1 MDLKGATSCGRCA
14 GTRRVSERE
23 RASASLGPDP
33 QASVSLLLGLQ
44 CCFWP
49 PQVEG
54 GRGGGG
60 RCSHTVQALFDA
72 FLSPHPDAGDCEH
85 AGGAGSVF
93 LSDPVDGASVIACV
107 LSCVSW
113 ILPEPLVELYHW
125 LQGEGTGGLMTSR

>member
-1 MDLKGATSCGRCA
+1 M
-14 GTRRVSERE
+14 
-23 RASASLGPDP
+23 
-33 QASVSLLLGLQ
+33 LLLAS
-44 CCFWP
+44 P
-49 PQVEG
+49 G
-54 GRGGGG
+54 GGGGG

-93 LSDPVDGASVIACV
+93 FSDPVDGASVIACV